1 MILDLIQN
9 PHYVI
14 DINSYEGIR
23 NIVVTI
29 LVFVSI
35 LVLGRNLSKSKNLL
49 ILKIICAIA
58 IISTGYDH
66 IIDAIN
72 GNWRVEED
80 LPLHLCSL
88 SNLIVCI
95 ILFTPINKKIFE
107 FLFYCGFLGGLVSI
121 LTPQLNYYDGG
132 WFMYLSYYSSH
143 GIIMLVPLFMYYNL
157 NYKLSKYSWLRTF
170 GILNVFMIFILPLN
184 FLIGS
189 GANYMYLYEAPNIK
203 NPLVFGDWPYY
214 IINWEIIIIVLFYL
228 TYFIFTRKK
237 I

>member
-9 PHYVI
+9 SHYII

-23 NIVVTI
+23 NILVTV

-35 LVLGRNLSKSKNLL
+35 LIFGRNLNKSKNLL
-49 ILKIICAIA
+49 LLKTICTIA

-66 IIDAIN
+66 ITDALN
-72 GNWRVEED
+72 GNWRVAED
-80 LPLHLCSL
+80 LPLHLCSF
-88 SNLIVCI
+88 SNLIVCA
-95 ILFTPINKKIFE
+95 ILFVPLNNKVFE
-107 FLFYCGFLGGLVSI
+107 FLFYCGFLGGLISI

-143 GIIMLVPLFMYYNL
+143 GIIMLVPLFMYFNL
-157 NYKLSKYSWLRTF
+157 DYKLSKYSWLRTF
-170 GILNVFMIFILPLN
+170 GILNILMIVILPLN
-184 FLIGS
+184 FIIGS

-203 NPLVFGDWPYY
+203 NPLVFGDWPFY

-228 TYFIFTRKK
+228 TYLIFTRKK

>member
-49 ILKIICAIA
+49 ILKIICTIA

-72 GNWRVEED
+72 GNWIAWIYLLVD
-80 LPLHLCSL
+80 VLLG
-88 SNLIVCI
+88 LI
-95 ILFTPINKKIFE
+95 
-107 FLFYCGFLGGLVSI
+107 S
-121 LTPQLNYYDGG
+121 
-132 WFMYLSYYSSH
+132 
-143 GIIMLVPLFMYYNL
+143 
-157 NYKLSKYSWLRTF
+157 
-170 GILNVFMIFILPLN
+170 
-184 FLIGS
+184 FLI
-189 GANYMYLYEAPNIK
+189 YH
-203 NPLVFGDWPYY
+203 F
-214 IINWEIIIIVLFYL
+214 F
-228 TYFIFTRKK
+228 
-237 I
+237 

>member
-66 IIDAIN
+66 IIDAIH

-157 NYKLSKYSWLRTF
+157 NYKLTKYSWLRTF
-170 GILNVFMIFILPLN
+170 GILNIFMIFILPLN

-189 GANYMYLYEAPNIK
+189 GSNYMYLYEAPNIK